1 MNGSREPSRHC
12 HHVGLRRVAGYV
24 RATSLSLVWMISA
37 SSCAVSRAPRTAQ
50 TTDTLRV
57 LDALERKVCLTIGAR
72 TYSSADKCESRV
84 DRPTYIQPLFD
95 VYRAAPPILKAYLCS
110 LDRIY
115 LDNQPIWNADFR
127 ITTDSQ
133 TRSVY
138 RTIGVRRGLLERK
151 VGYIDW
157 ASGWTQQ
164 WWTGASIDRPSNDP
178 TLPRVESDLHGSS
191 DVLFHLLSHE
201 VGHALAYDY
210 RAVVRRQQSNKA
222 FEPGEFGFLSW
233 ISPGYSDST
242 GRHGAVARE
251 PGVQAVRTLDFDGNV
266 SARVAMR
273 TAMEKQGTVWDA
285 GVHDIANWQA
295 APREGISKFLEQL
308 GPSSFT
314 TVFSTWQP
322 EDDWTESFAMMMLTT
337 IATRIDIV
345 SADGGRIRILQKVSD
360 ATSTFAPKRAFIQQ
374 VIDRALTDMR
384 ARHAVAP
391 DACVAAAL
399 ELHG

>member
-1 MNGSREPSRHC
+1 
-12 HHVGLRRVAGYV
+12 
-24 RATSLSLVWMISA
+24 MISA
-37 SSCAVSRAPRTAQ
+37 SSCAVSRASGTAQ
-50 TTDTLRV
+50 NTDTLRV
-57 LDALERKVCLTIGAR
+57 LDVLERKICLTIGAR

-84 DRPTYIQPLFD
+84 DRPTHVQPLFD

-115 LDNQPIWNADFR
+115 LDYQLIWNADFR
-127 ITTDSQ
+127 ITTDPQ
-133 TRSVY
+133 TRSEY

-151 VGYIDW
+151 VGYTDW
-157 ASGWTQQ
+157 ASGWTQH
-164 WWTGASIDRPSNDP
+164 WWTGASIDRPGNDP
-178 TLPRVESDLHGSS
+178 TLPRIESDLHRSS
-191 DVLFHLLSHE
+191 DVLFQLLAHE
-201 VGHALAYDY
+201 VAHALAYDY
-210 RAVVRRQQSNKA
+210 RAVMRRQQSNKP

-233 ISPGYSDST
+233 ISPGYGDST
-242 GRHGAVARE
+242 GWHGAVARE
-251 PGVQAVRTLDFDGNV
+251 PGVQVVRTLDFDGNV

-273 TAMEKQGTVWDA
+273 TALEKQGTVWDA
-285 GVHDIANWQA
+285 GVYEIANWQP

-314 TVFSTWQP
+314 TVFSTWRP

-345 SADGGRIRILQKVSD
+345 SADGGRLRILQKVSD
-360 ATSTFAPKRAFIQQ
+360 AKSAFAPKREFIQQ

-384 ARHAVAP
+384 ARHVVAP
-391 DACVAAAL
+391 DACFAAAL

>member
-1 MNGSREPSRHC
+1 
-12 HHVGLRRVAGYV
+12 
-24 RATSLSLVWMISA
+24 
-37 SSCAVSRAPRTAQ
+37 
-50 TTDTLRV
+50 V
-57 LDALERKVCLTIGAR
+57 LDVLERKICLTIGAR

-84 DRPTYIQPLFD
+84 DRPTYVQPLFD

-115 LDNQPIWNADFR
+115 LDYQLIWNADFR

-133 TRSVY
+133 TQREY

-157 ASGWTQQ
+157 ASGWTQH
-164 WWTGASIDRPSNDP
+164 WWTGASIDRPANDP
-178 TLPRVESDLHGSS
+178 TLPRVESDLHRSS
-191 DVLFHLLSHE
+191 DVLFQLLTHE
-201 VGHALAYDY
+201 VAHVLAYDY
-210 RAVVRRQQSNKA
+210 RAVMRRQQSNKT

-233 ISPGYSDST
+233 ISPGYGDST
-242 GRHGAVARE
+242 GWHGAVARE

-266 SARVAMR
+266 NARVAMR

-285 GVHDIANWQA
+285 GVHDIANWQP
-295 APREGISKFLEQL
+295 APREGISKFFEQL

-314 TVFSTWQP
+314 TVFSTWRP
-322 EDDWTESFAMMMLTT
+322 EDDWTESFAMMMLAT

-345 SADGGRIRILQKVSD
+345 SADGGRLRILQKVSD
-360 ATSTFAPKRAFIQQ
+360 ARSAFAPKREFIQQ

-384 ARHAVAP
+384 ARHVVAP
-391 DACVAAAL
+391 DACVAAAF
-399 ELHG
+399 EPHG